1 MVTMLT
7 DLVSRYD
14 VAAIQLESPGY
25 MGFLHGYHHE
35 IIGADLDEV
44 QQRLLAVSFNPV
56 ELEGA
61 REAGIDAERLRA
73 RVAALLDG
81 CWNRGVAVKGGDA
94 PSAEAQALFDD
105 AEFGA
110 YVAWQQAQVA
120 SLSAAIRDAVKRSSP
135 RTEIRHFAS
144 LDGGEAGNALIATGD
159 GILAGY
165 ASSEDDALR
174 RADAFKPYGKKI
186 FGMIRAIAP
195 DMTNPAAVAPRV
207 EAWRQSGVDGVDIYN
222 YGLMPGVMWDA
233 VAAALRGD
241 A

>member
-1 MVTMLT
+1 
-7 DLVSRYD
+7 
-14 VAAIQLESPGY
+14 
-25 MGFLHGYHHE
+25 
-35 IIGADLDEV
+35 
-44 QQRLLAVSFNPV
+44 V

-81 CWNRGVAVKGGDA
+81 CWNRGVAVKEGDA

-120 SLSAAIRDAVKRSSP
+120 SLSAAIRDAVKRSNP